1 MSRPKDNVA
10 LVCDMGELAGL
21 FEKSAHIE
29 DFLRNAT
36 SIVAYHM
43 KAAVCSIYLYH
54 PEEQALVLTANQGLN
69 PGSVRR
75 VRLKPGEGLV
85 GTAFS
90 QQRPIREADA
100 ARNPLFKFIPG
111 TDEERYKAFLAVPI
125 MRGLAPVGVL
135 AVQDPAPGYFDEN
148 DARALQSIAA
158 QLASAIESAELLM
171 NLRRNR
177 AEAAAAAAPPEL
189 RCVNGA
195 HVSDGL
201 AYGRAAIFGIFEA
214 QGQPGPFTADDFRR
228 ALARTEVQLA
238 ELQRNMEERLADVAS
253 MIFSAHL
260 LMVKDSQFSG
270 QMIELIKGG
279 LSPQAAIAKVVGE
292 YVRLL
297 SSNNNAR
304 LREKVQD
311 VRDVGRRLVQNL
323 REDSGAAP
331 DYQGQIVIAGELL
344 ASDIVKLSAQRAEGL
359 LLIGGGVTAHVS
371 ILARSLRM
379 PAVIVED
386 RRFFSLPMGLPML
399 LDGDHGTVYIEPGE
413 ELLAKYRD
421 LRAARSEAEKLA
433 VACPDEATT
442 ADGTPI
448 GIWANINLLSEVD
461 VARKMNAGGIG
472 LYRSEFPF
480 LVRNDF
486 LSEEEQRR
494 IYRKILDGMGGRPV
508 LFRTLDIGGDKMMTE
523 IPWAQEANPALG
535 LRAIR
540 FSLRN
545 KKSFVAQMRALLR
558 AGADTDL
565 RVMFPMISSIEEF
578 VGAKEMIA
586 ECIRDL
592 KAERVPH
599 NATPKVGVMIEV
611 PSAVEVAAELA
622 AEADFVSIGSNDLV
636 QYMLAVDRAN
646 EHVSDLYK
654 CHHPAVLR
662 ALKRVADACIGLNK
676 PFSLCGEV
684 AADIKMLPFLL
695 GIGIRTLSV
704 EVRQIPTLH
713 QAISALRVDEANRI
727 AGELLRMSR
736 IKDIEALL
744 GI

>member
-10 LVCDMGELAGL
+10 LVCDIGELAGL

-43 KAAVCSIYLYH
+43 KAAVCSIYLYD
-54 PEEQALVLTANQGLN
+54 PGEQALVLTANQGLN
-69 PGSVRR
+69 PGSVGR
-75 VRLKPGEGLV
+75 VRLKPDEGLV

-100 ARNPLFKFIPG
+100 ARNPLFKFISG

-125 MRGLAPVGVL
+125 MRGLSPVGVL

-171 NLRRNR
+171 SLRHHR
-177 AEAAAAAAPPEL
+177 AEASAAAAPPEL
-189 RCVNGA
+189 RCVKGA

-201 AYGRAAIFGIFEA
+201 AYGRAAILGIFEA

-238 ELQRNMEERLADVAS
+238 ELQRSMEERLADVAS

-270 QMIELIKGG
+270 QMIELIKGR

-323 REDSGAAP
+323 REDPAAAA

-371 ILARSLRM
+371 ILARSLQM

-386 RRFFSLPMGLPML
+386 RRFFSLPMGLPVL

-421 LRAARSEAEKLA
+421 LRAARSEA
-433 VACPDEATT
+433 
-442 ADGTPI
+442 
-448 GIWANINLLSEVD
+448 
-461 VARKMNAGGIG
+461 
-472 LYRSEFPF
+472 
-480 LVRNDF
+480 
-486 LSEEEQRR
+486 
-494 IYRKILDGMGGRPV
+494 
-508 LFRTLDIGGDKMMTE
+508 
-523 IPWAQEANPALG
+523 
-535 LRAIR
+535 
-540 FSLRN
+540 
-545 KKSFVAQMRALLR
+545 
-558 AGADTDL
+558 
-565 RVMFPMISSIEEF
+565 
-578 VGAKEMIA
+578 
-586 ECIRDL
+586 
-592 KAERVPH
+592 
-599 NATPKVGVMIEV
+599 
-611 PSAVEVAAELA
+611 
-622 AEADFVSIGSNDLV
+622 GSWL
-636 QYMLAVDRAN
+636 
-646 EHVSDLYK
+646 
-654 CHHPAVLR
+654 
-662 ALKRVADACIGLNK
+662 
-676 PFSLCGEV
+676 
-684 AADIKMLPFLL
+684 
-695 GIGIRTLSV
+695 
-704 EVRQIPTLH
+704 
-713 QAISALRVDEANRI
+713 
-727 AGELLRMSR
+727 
-736 IKDIEALL
+736 
-744 GI
+744 